1 MNKNTPPALNMF
13 LLTDLSCFVIKTNIG
28 NGWRVVVRV
37 EHDRSARKGQ
47 SQIKDEVEEEGGS
60 DSVEKQRIGHFG
72 TVSVSSG
79 AGDSQK
85 WSQLC
90 WLSAVPG
97 KLIRTEVELM

>member
-1 MNKNTPPALNMF
+1 MLDHHLQGQKMPRA
-13 LLTDLSCFVIKTNIG
+13 G
-28 NGWRVVVRV
+28 GG
-37 EHDRSARKGQ
+37 SARKGQ